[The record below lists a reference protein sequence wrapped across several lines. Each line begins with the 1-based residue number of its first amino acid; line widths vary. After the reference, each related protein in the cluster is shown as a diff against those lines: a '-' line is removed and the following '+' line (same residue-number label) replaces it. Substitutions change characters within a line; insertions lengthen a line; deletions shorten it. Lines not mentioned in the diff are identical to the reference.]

1 MKYLRAF
8 IAVALLSVLGFIGLE
23 VLGWVNP
30 VVALFG
36 RITQALGVPAVFQF
50 LHQIFGLGSTG
61 KSVAF
66 AGVLVGWLGGLTL
79 LGGLLRPWQAGAVVA
94 LALLAFTPLEVA
106 LGNGAVFGLL
116 LWALEKLLS
125 LRAAPASVPPT
136 TADLVPPPYL
146 PNLRL
151 NQADATRRTVT
162 LALAGTGAAVLAAG
176 AGRLISMSGGGAS
189 ASAAA
194 TPVMPGS
201 LPAGVTPVS
210 NWYYVSKN
218 LEALDPRIKAEKWRL
233 TVDGLVGTP
242 KTLTLEDLGRFPAV
256 TSERTLACIS
266 NPVGGPLISN
276 GIWEGFRLSDL
287 LREVGIGK
295 GARHVLWEAEDGY
308 TESLPLGDALDPEVL
323 LVTRLNGAA
332 LTPKHGFPLR
342 VLIPDRYGMKQP
354 RWLTKITLSATDK
367 PGYWVQR
374 DWSRTARLE
383 LQSRIDFPEEINPQV
398 KAGQPITVR
407 GMAFFG
413 SKPITRVEVSTDGG
427 QTWGQA
433 KLTPPRNTSVWTLW
447 AYDWTPIA
455 GAAMLM
461 ARAYSGSVVQKTAER
476 DALPEGATGYHRFIV
491 NAG

>member
-1 MKYLRAF
+1 MKFLRAF

-30 VVALFG
+30 VVSLFG
-36 RITQALGVPAVFQF
+36 RITQALGVPVIFQA

-79 LGGLLRPWQAGAVVA
+79 LGGLVRPWQAGAVVA

-116 LWALEKLLS
+116 LWGLERLLAPRTS
-125 LRAAPASVPPT
+125 TLSEPLAPVPTAAVART
-136 TADLVPPPYL
+136 
-146 PNLRL
+146 
-151 NQADATRRTVT
+151 DATRRTVT
-162 LALAGTGAAVLAAG
+162 LALAGTGAAVLATG
-176 AGRLISMSGGGAS
+176 AGRLISVGGAGAS

-194 TPVMPGS
+194 TPVTPGS

-218 LEALDPRIKAEKWRL
+218 LEALDPRINGEKWRL
-233 TVDGLVGTP
+233 RVDGLVGTP
-242 KTLTLEDLGRFPAV
+242 KTLTLEDLTRFPAV

-276 GIWEGFRLSDL
+276 GVWEGFRLADL
-287 LREVGIGK
+287 LRDVGIGK
-295 GARHVLWEAEDGY
+295 EARFVLWEAEDGY
-308 TESLPLGDALDPEVL
+308 TESLPLGDALDPDVL
-323 LVTRLNGAA
+323 LVTRLNGAP

-354 RWLTKITLSATDK
+354 RWLTRITLSATDK

-413 SKPITRVEVSTDGG
+413 TKPITRVEVSTDGG
-427 QTWGQA
+427 KTWGQA
-433 KLTPPRNTSVWTLW
+433 KLTPPRSTSAWTLW
-447 AYDWTPIA
+447 AFAWTPTA

-461 ARAYSGSVVQKTAER
+461 ARAYSGSVAQKPAER

>member
-1 MKYLRAF
+1 MKFLRAF

-66 AGVLVGWLGGLTL
+66 AGVLVGWVGGLTL
-79 LGGLLRPWQAGAVVA
+79 LGALVRPWQAGAVVA

-106 LGNGAVFGLL
+106 IGNGVVFGLL
-116 LWALEKLLS
+116 LWAAEKLLS
-125 LRAAPASVPPT
+125 PHAPVATVAPPAS
-136 TADLVPPPYL
+136 AELVPPPHL
-146 PNLRL
+146 PNVRL
-151 NQADATRRTVT
+151 AKADTTRRTVT

-176 AGRLISMSGGGAS
+176 AGRLISVGGGSAA
-189 ASAAA
+189 ASAAV
-194 TPVMPGS
+194 PVTPGS

-218 LEALDPRIKAEKWRL
+218 LEALDPRIKGEKWRL
-233 TVDGLVGTP
+233 KVDGLVGTP
-242 KTLTLEDLGRFPAV
+242 KTLTLEDLARFPAV

-276 GIWEGFRLSDL
+276 GIWEGFRLADL

-295 GARHVLWEAEDGY
+295 EARFVLWEAEDGY

-323 LVTRLNGAA
+323 LVTRLNGAP

-413 SKPITRVEVSTDGG
+413 TKPITRVEVSTDGG

-447 AYDWTPIA
+447 AFDWTPTA

-461 ARAYSGSVVQKTAER
+461 ARAYSGQIEQKTAER